1 MRERAH
7 RDQPGSSRP
16 SVARRLASAE
26 VFLSARAGLCLSAP
40 LLVGFFTG
48 RHLDAI
54 LFDIGALWAVS
65 QDGLDQWAL
74 RGPRML
80 GVAGA
85 AGVGVAVGGAVAT
98 TWNTTFAVA
107 LVYAVVAVVA
117 GLVEASVG
125 ATAGAYLIVGT
136 ALGVGLDPVGRV
148 VTTAVLMACG
158 ALWVYLV
165 AWAMYR
171 RHRRANQRLVLA
183 AAYDDLATLVRAVAT
198 DRFYPAR
205 ARAVTSLDLAQDVV
219 ARPGTKSDDEADAL
233 FSALIV
239 ALRAGEVVSYLEGS
253 SVAADPRLAEAFD
266 EVARHLREGDA
277 AHSLNHLE
285 RLVDEGLGLDATVR
299 RALRP
304 PDPSSLVRAGRVV
317 SRRATRPRVPLAE
330 QLRFGAILALAVVGA
345 DLLAV
350 ALHGPHAFWLPMSV
364 VFILRPDLG
373 PVMRRALARTVGT
386 VIGVGVAALVALV
399 GHSPLVLIVLSC
411 VMAAIVPPAQRRG
424 PVVAVVAFTPLVFV
438 FLGLAA
444 SAQGLFVTRIIDTA
458 LAAAIVLVLDGLLWT
473 TAPSRRPDQQLAG
486 ARAALA
492 RYRSEA
498 TLDDPAARHLLR
510 RAALRAVTNARAAT
524 QSVRGEPLA
533 ARRAGAEARA
543 ELDRVEAG
551 IDAATVE
558 LLERTP

>member
-1 MRERAH
+1 VRA
-7 RDQPGSSRP
+7 RAESDQPERSRP
-16 SVARRLASAE
+16 GVARRLASAE
-26 VFLSARAGLCLSAP
+26 VFLSARAALCLSAP
-40 LLVGFFTG
+40 LLVGLLTG

-98 TWNTTFAVA
+98 TWNTTLAVA
-107 LVYAVVAVVA
+107 LVYAAVALVA
-117 GLVEASVG
+117 GLVEASIG

-136 ALGVGLDPVGRV
+136 TLGVGLDPVGRV
-148 VTTAVLMACG
+148 ALTAALMVGG

-165 AWAMYR
+165 AWVMNR
-171 RHRRANQRLVLA
+171 RRRRANQRLVLA

-219 ARPGTKSDDEADAL
+219 ARPGPTRDVEADAL

-239 ALRAGEVVSYLEGS
+239 ALRAGEVVSYLEGA
-253 SVAADPRLAEAFD
+253 SVTADPRLAGAFD

-277 AHSLNHLE
+277 THALTHLE
-285 RLVDEGLGLDATVR
+285 RLVGEGLGLDATVR
-299 RALRP
+299 RALGP
-304 PDPSSLVRAGRVV
+304 PDPSSLGRAGRVV
-317 SRRATRPRVPLAE
+317 SRRATRPRVALSE

-399 GHSPLVLIVLSC
+399 GHSPLDLIALSC

-444 SAQGLFVTRIIDTA
+444 SAQGLFVTRIVDTA

-473 TAPSRRPDQQLAG
+473 TAPSRRPDQQLAS
-486 ARAALA
+486 ARAALE
-492 RYRSEA
+492 RYRREA

-524 QSVRGEPLA
+524 QSVRGEPIA
-533 ARRAGAEARA
+533 ARRASGEARA
-543 ELDRVEAG
+543 ELDAVEAG

-558 LLERTP
+558 LLARAP